1 MSVRLKLT
9 PTDTRLQ
16 FDPVETL
23 TIAPHSIGQFRIP
36 VKAVGSGDVQVTVQL
51 TNPEGQ
57 SIGTPET
64 IRVRVRAEWEST
76 GTYIVAGLLAAVLV
90 FGIVRRIVKGPKNRK
105 LKTGDQ
111 A

>member
-1 MSVRLKLT
+1 M
-9 PTDTRLQ
+9 
-16 FDPVETL
+16 
-23 TIAPHSIGQFRIP
+23 
-36 VKAVGSGDVQVTVQL
+36 QL